1 MLIIRETGCGV
12 YGNSLYYPLNFS
24 INLKLLKIKCIFKK
38 FQQVD
43 AEECMQCNTI
53 YIKFKTYKTII
64 AEEYREEFHPLLSL
78 KVSVFLF
85 HRNIYL
91 VFEPSFV
98 FVCIFVYMNM
108 YVCCRYIHTY
118 IAMYIVCMYAYIYIY
133 IFWEQRRCIYA
144 RRDQAI
150 LTRCPL
156 DFLKMFMLKAIILV
170 WIFPTWWETCKIF
183 HIPLPFYGYLI

>member
-38 FQQVD
+38 FKQVD

-98 FVCIFVYMNM
+98 FVCIFVWSDLRELRSGMLFFPLWFTGTSISGIFYKPFISRQIAIK
-108 YVCCRYIHTY
+108 CLHAPGHT
-118 IAMYIVCMYAYIYIY
+118 VLL
-133 IFWEQRRCIYA
+133 EQIQEEKSC
-144 RRDQAI
+144 
-150 LTRCPL
+150 
-156 DFLKMFMLKAIILV
+156 FS
-170 WIFPTWWETCKIF
+170 
-183 HIPLPFYGYLI
+183 LPFQFCGFFSLHYVTF

>member
-38 FQQVD
+38 FKQVD
-43 AEECMQCNTI
+43 AEECMQYNTI

-118 IAMYIVCMYAYIYIY
+118 ITMYIVCMYAYIYVY
-133 IFWEQRRCIYA
+133 FESRDDASMQEVTKLSWPDVLLIF
-144 RRDQAI
+144 
-150 LTRCPL
+150 
-156 DFLKMFMLKAIILV
+156 
-170 WIFPTWWETCKIF
+170 
-183 HIPLPFYGYLI
+183 